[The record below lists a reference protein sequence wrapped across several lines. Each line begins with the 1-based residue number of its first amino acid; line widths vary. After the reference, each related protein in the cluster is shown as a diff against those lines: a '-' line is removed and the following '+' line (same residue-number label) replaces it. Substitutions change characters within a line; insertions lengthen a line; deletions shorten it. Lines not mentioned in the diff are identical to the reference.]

1 MTVKRTYAST
11 TSMPSRPAQRNCSK
25 PLFFGEWNKVPH
37 MDPLYIHTT
46 HENPGTLLTLQSN
59 KRDSCNGFDRSP
71 LILPAQTKTWLAT
84 LAIT

>member
-1 MTVKRTYAST
+1 
-11 TSMPSRPAQRNCSK
+11 
-25 PLFFGEWNKVPH
+25 